1 MPFREGNI
9 PWNKGMLCPE
19 ISERLRGHTVS
30 KEQRQKLREKN
41 KGNTYNLGKHHT
53 DETKRKMSGAN
64 SYNWK
69 GGITPLN
76 DKIRHSFEYRQ
87 WRSDIFT
94 RDEFTCQE
102 CGQIGGGL
110 NAHHIRPFS
119 SILQKYEIVTIEEA
133 LRCEELWNINNGITL
148 CKECHRK
155 VI

>member
-1 MPFREGNI
+1 MPFGKGNI
-9 PWNKGMLCPE
+9 PWNKGMSCPG
-19 ISERLRGHTVS
+19 ISERLKGHTVS

-41 KGNTYNLGKHHT
+41 KGNTYHLGKHHT
-53 DETKRKMSGAN
+53 DETKRKMSGTN
-64 SYNWK
+64 RYNWK

-76 DKIRHSFEYRQ
+76 QKIRHSFEYRQ

-102 CGQIGGGL
+102 CGQIGGEL
-110 NAHHIRPFS
+110 NAHHIKSFS
-119 SILQKYEIVTIEEA
+119 YIIQKYEITTIEEA